1 MKRIDQICGLAVI
14 DAQSGAKIG
23 DVTQVVLSAESRKVA
38 GVDISP
44 RGFISAQRFIEFG
57 DIEIFGDVSIL
68 IRRSEASGS
77 GGQKSRLNGGLS
89 VGNEKNGKS
98 EKTIKSLKSQRRP
111 KKRLELGQ
119 KVYLTDGSDMGWFT
133 NALINESSGDIHSLE
148 VSEGYIDDLVRGR
161 RWISEFSCGR
171 RGITALF
178 NGRS

>member
-1 MKRIDQICGLAVI
+1 MKRIDQICGLSVI
-14 DAQSGAKIG
+14 DVDSGAKIG
-23 DVTQVVLSAESRKVA
+23 DVIQVVINAENRKIA
-38 GVDISP
+38 GIDISP
-44 RGFISAQRFIEFG
+44 RGFISAQRFIEFE

-77 GGQKSRLNGGLS
+77 GARNSRFNGS
-89 VGNEKNGKS
+89 RIVGSKENEKN
-98 EKTIKSLKSQRRP
+98 EKTIKSLKSHRRP

-148 VSEGYIDDLVRGR
+148 VSEGYIDDLTRGR

-178 NGRS
+178 NWRS